1 MDIIDIYLRVFN
13 KPRSIQGGP
22 ATPIFFLALS
32 YYSLKMTKLHSAD
45 FFIRKAKNDDTSSV
59 AFINAE
65 SWQTTYSGIVAQ
77 DFLETITQEQQ
88 LPRAKRLV
96 ESPDLSC
103 IVAENKLSKEI
114 VGFACFGKNREPKV
128 DADCELQAIYLLEAY
143 QGFGIG
149 KMLFEYGIKELKEKS
164 KQRMMVS
171 VFEANKAARFFYAR
185 QGGKQIEND
194 HVDLAGTRHIT
205 STYIWNLK

>member
-1 MDIIDIYLRVFN
+1 MSTL
-13 KPRSIQGGP
+13 KPSD
-22 ATPIFFLALS
+22 FLIRIA
-32 YYSLKMTKLHSAD
+32 KSAD
-45 FFIRKAKNDDTSSV
+45 ASSV

-65 SWQTTYSGIVAQ
+65 SWQTTYRGIIDQ
-77 DFLETITQEQQ
+77 NFLLTITPVQQ

-96 ESPDLSC
+96 ESAELNC
-103 IVAENKLSKEI
+103 IVVENKFTKEI

-128 DADCELQAIYLLEAY
+128 DADCELQAIYLLEVF
-143 QGFGIG
+143 QKFGLG
-149 KMLFEYGIKELKEKS
+149 KMLFEHGVKALKEQA
-164 KQRMMVS
+164 KQTMTVS
-171 VFEANKAARFFYAR
+171 VFEANKTARSFYER